1 MTPLEEAEIA
11 ANLAT
16 LTAEVKGC
24 REDIREIKNK
34 QVTQKEFEPIKKIVW
49 GVVTAIVLGVL
60 GLVLKSVGIVGTAVN
75 LFQGS

>member
-24 REDIREIKNK
+24 REDIREIKNE